1 MRRVL
6 IVDDSLDVRRM
17 LAASLRM
24 LGPEFDVLEVPS
36 AEEALLIGS
45 RLPFDM
51 MVADVR
57 LPGMSG
63 LDMLARLRK
72 RSPNLKVVLVTGA
85 IDSKTR
91 REVSEAGA
99 DAFFYKPVEMADFL
113 DTVERLLGLV
123 KDVFPLPPVSEE
135 PIAQSAKQFPGLKQ
149 EPVQE
154 EKPATLAEHLSRLR
168 KELQAASTALVD
180 DSGHVLAEAGD
191 MREIHSNQPL
201 MTAIMATLSASLK
214 ISHGLGSETPDNLMF
229 FAGTQHHLCLA
240 PVGACALLVVSD
252 NGFHSVQL
260 TALRSAIHQSA
271 RDLEKILANIGVEVE
286 PARETPPAAPEV
298 VEVPLDPQVL
308 AGLDALFS
316 SSKSVKEQDV
326 DAFWDAL
333 SEQSELDGSGN
344 ADALTYEQA
353 KRLGIAPEDEPDT
366 PLG

>member
-1 MRRVL
+1 MAMRRVL

-24 LGPEFDVLEVPS
+24 LGPEFDVMEVPS

-45 RLPFDM
+45 QLPFDL

-63 LDMLARLRK
+63 LDMLARIRK
-72 RSPNLKVVLVTGA
+72 RSPNLKVILVTGA

-123 KDVFPLPPVSEE
+123 KDGFPLPPVAEE
-135 PIAQSAKQFPGLKQ
+135 PIALPARQFPGLKP
-149 EPVQE
+149 EPAA
-154 EKPATLAEHLSRLR
+154 EKPATLADHLSKLR
-168 KELQAASTALVD
+168 QELKAVSTLLVD
-180 DSGHVLAEAGD
+180 DSGHILAEAGEL
-191 MREIHSNQPL
+191 REIHSNQAL

-214 ISHGLGSETPDNLMF
+214 VSHGLGLETPDNLMF
-229 FAGTQHHLCLA
+229 FAGTQHHLCLT
-240 PVGACALLVVSD
+240 PVGACALLVVSED
-252 NGFHSVQL
+252 GFRTLQL
-260 TALRSAIHQSA
+260 TTLRAAIHQTA
-271 RDLEKILANIGVEVE
+271 REVGKILANIGVEVE
-286 PARETPPAAPEV
+286 PARETPPPAPEV
-298 VEVPLDPQVL
+298 VEAPLDPSVL

-316 SSKSVKEQDV
+316 GSKSVKEQDV

-353 KRLGIAPEDEPDT
+353 KRLGIAPEDET
-366 PLG
+366 

>member
-1 MRRVL
+1 
-6 IVDDSLDVRRM
+6 M

-45 RLPFDM
+45 RVPFDL

-63 LDMLARLRK
+63 LDMLARIRK
-72 RSPNLKVVLVTGA
+72 RSPHLKVILVTGA

-123 KDVFPLPPVSEE
+123 KDGFPLPPVADE
-135 PIAQSAKQFPGLKQ
+135 PIAQSAKQFPGIKQ
-149 EPVQE
+149 VAEQ
-154 EKPATLAEHLSRLR
+154 EKPATLADHLSSLR
-168 KELQAASTALVD
+168 KELQAISALLID
-180 DSGHVLAEAGD
+180 DSGNVLAEAGD
-191 MREIHSNQPL
+191 VREIHNDQAL
-201 MTAIMATLSASLK
+201 ITAIMATLSASFK
-214 ISHGLGSETPDNLMF
+214 ISHSLGMETADNLMF
-229 FAGTQHHLCLA
+229 FAGKQHHLCLA
-240 PVGACALLVVSD
+240 PVGLCALLVVSED
-252 NGFHSVQL
+252 GFRSGQMS
-260 TALRSAIHQSA
+260 TLRQAIHQA
-271 RDLEKILANIGVEVE
+271 TRDLGKILATIGVEGE
-286 PARETPPAAPEV
+286 PARETPPAPPPEV
-298 VEVPLDPQVL
+298 MEAPLDPQTL

-316 SSKSVKEQDV
+316 GSKSIKEQDV

-353 KRLGIAPEDEPDT
+353 RRLGIAPEDEA
-366 PLG
+366 

>member
-45 RLPFDM
+45 RLPFDL

-63 LDMLARLRK
+63 LDMLARIRK
-72 RSPNLKVVLVTGA
+72 RSPNLKVILVTGA

-91 REVSEAGA
+91 REVAEAGA

-113 DTVERLLGLV
+113 DTAERLLGLV
-123 KDVFPLPPVSEE
+123 KDAFPLPPVADE
-135 PIAQSAKQFPGLKQ
+135 PIAQSSKQMPPGVTR
-149 EPVQE
+149 ESVQ
-154 EKPATLAEHLSRLR
+154 EKPALTLADHLSKLR
-168 KELQAASTALVD
+168 QELKARSALLVD

-191 MREIHSNQPL
+191 MRELHSDQAL
-201 MTAIMATLSASLK
+201 MAAIMATLSASLK
-214 ISHGLGSETPDNLMF
+214 ISHGLGMETPDNLMF
-229 FAGTQHHLCLA
+229 FAGTKQHLCLA
-240 PVGACALLVVSD
+240 PVGACALLVVSED
-252 NGFHSVQL
+252 GFHAAQLSVIRQ
-260 TALRSAIHQSA
+260 AIHQTG
-271 RDLEKILANIGVEVE
+271 REVGKILANMGVELE
-286 PARETPPAAPEV
+286 PAREAPPPPPPEI
-298 VEVPLDPQVL
+298 VEVPLDSQTL

-316 SSKSVKEQDV
+316 GSKSVKEQDV

-333 SEQSELDGSGN
+333 SEQSELDGSEN

-353 KRLGIAPEDEPDT
+353 RRLGIAPEDET
-366 PLG
+366 